1 MAKYFKK
8 NMHFA
13 LANGLS
19 AGEFTIAF
27 DEKGNEVLSVCI
39 ARADRKGDL
48 INFTSPVFEKEV
60 IEDNYLLEDGFYPIK
75 VRGKTRL
82 TFVYAGVAHIV
93 PSAYAHE
100 VRLSG
105 GLIDL
110 DTPSFMKEMKKAAD
124 HLAAENRKL
133 LKEVK
138 DLRKS
143 FDAAKPNP
151 AEQPSEYA
159 RQKAREEVQVNYAL
173 RKVSDEDDDD
183 LY

>member
-1 MAKYFKK
+1 MAKYYEKS
-8 NMHFA
+8 MTRSIVS
-13 LANGLS
+13 GLS
-19 AGEFTIAF
+19 AGEFAIVYDRA
-27 DEKGNEVLSVCI
+27 GNEILAVAI
-39 ARADRKGDL
+39 AREDRKSGL
-48 INFTSPVFEKEV
+48 INFTATVSGKET
-60 IEDNYLLEDGFYPIK
+60 IEDTLLLETGFYPVK
-75 VRGKTRL
+75 KGGRTRL
-82 TFVYAGVAHIV
+82 AFVVCGEARFV
-93 PSAYAHE
+93 PSAYAHD

-143 FDAAKPNP
+143 FDAAKP
-151 AEQPSEYA
+151 SEYA
-159 RQKAREEVQVNYAL
+159 RQKAREEVQINSAL
-173 RKVSDEDDDD
+173 GKVSDEDDDA